1 MVVGVTGMTD
11 IQTTNWAVVIIRAV
25 GVVDI
30 TEDPAE
36 AGDTRT
42 TEMRMSKL
50 VCLFLFLIFG

>member
-1 MVVGVTGMTD
+1 MTD

-25 GVVDI
+25 VVVDI

-36 AGDTRT
+36 EEAVDTRT
-42 TEMRMSKL
+42 TEMKMSKL